1 MDSRGPDIVFFVNN
15 RLMDFQASKAL
26 NVSNIGLIFESTV
39 HCHMCFFHVFY
50 LRKLRKKSKVI
61 VCK

>member
-26 NVSNIGLIFESTV
+26 NVSNIGLIFGSTV
-39 HCHMCFFHVFY
+39 HCHMCFFNVFT
-50 LRKLRKKSKVI
+50 
-61 VCK
+61 